1 MNINPVADFAS
12 YDINKT
18 YLVYDSRQGWH
29 VAYPYP
35 VRNYKND
42 FVCLKWQLPYTDE
55 LLVNVTHVADLPPNP
70 LA

>member
-18 YLVYDSRQGWH
+18 YLVYDSRQGWY
-29 VAYPYP
+29 VAYPYL
-35 VRNYKND
+35 VKNYKND
-42 FVCLKWQLPYTDE
+42 VVCLNWQLPYTDE